1 MAEIQEKSDKKSRKS
16 AKVSTKI
23 DMTPMVDLAFL
34 LITFFMLTTTFS
46 KPNVMEIAMPDKTED
61 KDIDTSPVA
70 ASRCLTLILDK
81 DQKVYWYRGM
91 VQENLDIQR
100 TDFGTS
106 EGVRKVLITQT
117 EEIRQKTNKDAVILI
132 KATDQAKYK
141 NLVDILDEMHITHQA
156 IYAIVDVYDL
166 EKQAIASL

>member
-46 KPNVMEIAMPDKTED
+46 KPNVMEIAMPDKTETE
-61 KDIDTSPVA
+61 DTAPVA

-81 DQKVYWYRGM
+81 DQQVHWYRGM
-91 VQENLDIQR
+91 NNENLALQT
-100 TDFGTS
+100 TDFSNS
-106 EGVRKVLITQT
+106 EG
-117 EEIRQKTNKDAVILI
+117 IRQVIIKQTAEIEEKTGKDAIILI

-156 IYAIVDVYDL
+156 IYAIVDVYDF